1 MPVEREPVQISA
13 ANPGPMTGAG
23 NNTWLLD
30 GPEPALIDAGVGAA
44 AHLDAL
50 RQHLGSRP
58 LARLL
63 VTHGHSDHASGVPAL
78 LARWPGLEV
87 YKWPASNDA
96 PSVPWRP
103 LADGMHL
110 QAGTRPL
117 EVVYTPGHALDH
129 VCFHDAERR
138 ELFTGDLLIQGT
150 TVLIPAGRGGHLGD
164 YLASLARVGALEPVR
179 AFPGHGPVIDRPLD
193 LIATYVEHRRQRERQ
208 VQACL
213 DEGLSD
219 PDAIVDRIYSGL
231 DPTLR
236 MAARL
241 TIDAHLVKIREDAA
255 AGPDSPAAPR

>member
-1 MPVEREPVQISA
+1 VPAEREPVQISA
-13 ANPGPMTGAG
+13 ANPGPMTGVG

-30 GPEPALIDAGVGAA
+30 GSEPALIDAGVGAA
-44 AHLDAL
+44 AHLGAL
-50 RQHLGSRP
+50 RQHLGVRP
-58 LARLL
+58 LARVF

-78 LARWPGLEV
+78 LAHWPGLEV

-103 LADGMHL
+103 LADGMHV
-110 QAGTRPL
+110 QAGTRML
-117 EVVYTPGHALDH
+117 EVVYTPGHAPDH
-129 VCFHDAERR
+129 VCLHDAERR

-164 YLASLARVGALEPVR
+164 YLASLSRVGALEPVR

-213 DEGLSD
+213 DEGLSE

-236 MAARL
+236 IAARL
-241 TIDAHLVKIREDAA
+241 TVEAHLVKLREDAA
-255 AGPDSPAAPR
+255 AVRDDPAAPR